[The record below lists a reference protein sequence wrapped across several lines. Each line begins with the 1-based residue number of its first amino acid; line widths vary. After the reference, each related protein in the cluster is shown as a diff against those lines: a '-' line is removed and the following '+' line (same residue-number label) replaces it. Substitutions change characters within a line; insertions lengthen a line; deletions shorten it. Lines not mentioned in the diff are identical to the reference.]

1 MIQSAL
7 LVLAAD
13 RLVERQVGSLFCRQ
27 AQSWLRER
35 CLSDWRRRPQCGC
48 GPR

>member
-13 RLVERQVGSLFCRQ
+13 PFVERQVGSLFCGEV
-27 AQSWLRER
+27 QSWLRER
-35 CLSDWRRRPQCGC
+35 CLSDWRRRSQCGC